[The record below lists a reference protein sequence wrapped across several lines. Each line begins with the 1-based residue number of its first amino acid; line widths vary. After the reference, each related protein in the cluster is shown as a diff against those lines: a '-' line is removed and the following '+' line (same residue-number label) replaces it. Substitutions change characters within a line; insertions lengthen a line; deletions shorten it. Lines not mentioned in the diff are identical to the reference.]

1 MSNFDTFSR
10 YLKRMG
16 KKDNVVQELIR
27 DCKRFACYLEEQP
40 GKSLD
45 QVNPEDLLAF
55 TQEIERQG
63 LDAKNILR
71 GLALYYKFSANTSL
85 CNLANALRE
94 ERLAA
99 SRPKF
104 NLRDFRGL
112 NPQDLSRL
120 EALGIR
126 TTEQM
131 LTAGHSP
138 ASRQA
143 LAEKSGVALE
153 TLLEM
158 VKLSDLSR
166 LEGVK
171 AIRARLYYDAGLDTL
186 EKLANRDP
194 QQLRLELTAFV
205 QRTGF
210 EGLPPLPKEL
220 ENTVRRAKELEKI
233 VDFE

>member
-1 MSNFDTFSR
+1 MSNFDPFAR
-10 YLKRMG
+10 FLKRMG
-16 KKDNVVQELIR
+16 KTENVAQELIR
-27 DCKRFACYLEEQP
+27 DCEKFARYLDDQP

-45 QVNPEDLLAF
+45 QASVEDLLAF

-71 GLALYYKFSANTSL
+71 GVALYYKFSTNPALSRQ
-85 CNLANALRE
+85 ANALRE

-112 NPQDLSRL
+112 DSEDVARL

-131 LTAGHSP
+131 LSAGRSP
-138 ASRQA
+138 AGRQA
-143 LAEKSGVALE
+143 LAEKSSLALE
-153 TLLEM
+153 TILEI

-171 AIRARLYYDAGLDTL
+171 AIRARLYFDAGLDTL

-194 QQLRLELTAFV
+194 QELLLELAAFV
-205 QRTGF
+205 QHSGF
-210 EGLPPLPKEL
+210 EGIPPLPKEL

>member
-1 MSNFDTFSR
+1 MPNFDPFAR
-10 YLKRMG
+10 FLKRMG
-16 KKDNVVQELIR
+16 KKENVAQELIR
-27 DCKRFACYLEEQP
+27 DCEKFARYLEDKP

-45 QVNPEDLLAF
+45 QASVEDLLAF

-71 GLALYYKFSANTSL
+71 GLALYYKFSANPLLSGQ
-85 CNLANALRE
+85 ANRLRE

-99 SRPKF
+99 GRPKF

-112 NPQDLSRL
+112 DPQHLARL

-131 LTAGHSP
+131 LSAGRSP
-138 ASRQA
+138 TSRQT
-143 LAEKSGVALE
+143 LAEKSGLAPE
-153 TLLEM
+153 TILEM
-158 VKLSDLSR
+158 VKLSDLAR

-171 AIRARLYYDAGLDTL
+171 AIRARLYFDAGLDSL

-194 QQLRLELTAFV
+194 QVLHRELAAFV

-210 EGLPPLPKEL
+210 EGIPPLPKEL

-233 VDFE
+233 VEFE

>member
-1 MSNFDTFSR
+1 MDNLNQFAR

-16 KKDNVVQELIR
+16 KKETVVQELIH
-27 DCKRFACYLEEQP
+27 DCERFTCYLEEQP
-40 GKSLD
+40 GKLLD
-45 QVNPEDLLAF
+45 QADPEDLLAF
-55 TQEIERQG
+55 TQEVERQG

-71 GLALYYKFSANTSL
+71 GLALYYKFSSNASL
-85 CNLANALRE
+85 SNLANALRE

-112 NPQDLSRL
+112 DSKDVARL

-131 LTAGHSP
+131 LTAGQSP

-143 LAEKSGVALE
+143 LTEKSGVALE

-158 VKLSDLSR
+158 VKLSDLAR

-171 AIRARLYYDAGLDTL
+171 AIRARLYYDAGMDTL
-186 EKLANRDP
+186 EKLAGSDP
-194 QQLRLELTAFV
+194 QQLRLELAAFV

-210 EGLPPLPKEL
+210 EGIPPLLKEL
-220 ENTVRRAKELEKI
+220 ENTVRRAQELEKI